1 VSASNLTPGYTTL
14 AAAVTSAAAVSI
26 AATSAAGFPGSGNY
40 YVMIDSEQL
49 QITAGQGTTT
59 WTVTR
64 GTNGTSAATHLN
76 AAPIFQCATSLIPI
90 EPVFFEPMFTR
101 YNPALMRNSFEKFYE
116 TQIVDMHAELKGVKA
131 PATFETLTNFLS
143 YFVKGSVVATTTD
156 SHAYS
161 WNFSPTISSDDL
173 AGLGAE
179 MGNDTA
185 TYHMPAMYGDQLVM
199 EFNRAG
205 TSVQMTADFLG
216 QQAISMTAKTP
227 GLTRTGLNMINP
239 ANTATYLDSTV
250 IGTTLVNDIA
260 SAKVTIKNAFQQ
272 LFFLNGVLY
281 PTGAVRPTRNLDM
294 EMVQWFDSA
303 TELANAMNANNAGTE
318 RKIRF
323 TSTGPT
329 IASST
334 LANSLSIDSYCY
346 WDKVPFKVDKEVW
359 NITYTGRSVYDT
371 SAGNSWSMALTNS
384 LNSIP

>member
-1 VSASNLTPGYTTL
+1 
-14 AAAVTSAAAVSI
+14 
-26 AATSAAGFPGSGNY
+26 
-40 YVMIDSEQL
+40 
-49 QITAGQGTTT
+49 
-59 WTVTR
+59 
-64 GTNGTSAATHLN
+64 
-76 AAPIFQCATSLIPI
+76 
-90 EPVFFEPMFTR
+90 
-101 YNPALMRNSFEKFYE
+101 
-116 TQIVDMHAELKGVKA
+116 
-131 PATFETLTNFLS
+131 
-143 YFVKGSVVATTTD
+143 
-156 SHAYS
+156 
-161 WNFSPTISSDDL
+161 
-173 AGLGAE
+173 
-179 MGNDTA
+179 
-185 TYHMPAMYGDQLVM
+185 
-199 EFNRAG
+199 
-205 TSVQMTADFLG
+205 
-216 QQAISMTAKTP
+216 MTAKTP